1 MPHKRTKA
9 VGKLLFF
16 DNKTTPRSI
25 DRFGIITFRI
35 DKPLLMSLQM
45 SLALPHYGERQSL
58 IIKDNITDISSSN
71 LTFRKENSSS
81 RFSANEKT
89 KDKDLS
95 SLHSITPHLREPTR
109 EENSFIP
116 CFFSQE
122 ALILACE
129 SDGFRLKK
137 RRN

>member
-1 MPHKRTKA
+1 
-9 VGKLLFF
+9 
-16 DNKTTPRSI
+16 
-25 DRFGIITFRI
+25 
-35 DKPLLMSLQM
+35 M

-81 RFSANEKT
+81 QFSANEKT

-137 RRN
+137 RSN